1 MAQSGGDRPLVVGLS
16 SSGVMKS
23 RFEELYDYD
32 VLRTTTE
39 PTAFVVRLA
48 DPLLVLGGSQSDD
61 VLRDDVEEQFM
72 VRRRRGGGGVVLVQP
87 DDLWLD
93 WWIPRSDS
101 RVTDDVTRNSLL
113 AAEWWYR
120 AVAPVLSTVPQIHGG
135 PLQVDRA
142 LRDVCF
148 AGAGPGELFVDGKK
162 LLGVTQWNIREGC
175 FLSTLIPA
183 WPLHDIAMALREPP
197 EGLAAS
203 LENVSTARE
212 LQILG
217 QAEDLIDAAIAAS
230 GVKRR
235 RNLMLLA

>member
-1 MAQSGGDRPLVVGLS
+1 
-16 SSGVMKS
+16 MKS

-48 DPLLVLGGSQSDD
+48 DPLLVLGGSQRDE
-61 VLRDDVEEQFM
+61 VLRDSVEEQFM

-93 WWIPRSDS
+93 WWIPRSDP
-101 RVTDDVTRNSLL
+101 RVSDDVTRNSLL
-113 AAEWWYR
+113 AAQWWYR
-120 AVAPVLSTVPQIHGG
+120 AVAPVLNVAPRIHGG
-135 PLQVDRA
+135 PLQVERE

-148 AGAGPGELFVDGKK
+148 AGSGPGELFVEGKK
-162 LLGVTQWNIREGC
+162 FLGVTQWNVREGC

-183 WPLHDIAMALREPP
+183 WPLHDLAMALRETPD
-197 EGLAAS
+197 GLAES
-203 LENVSTARE
+203 LGNVATARD
-212 LQILG
+212 LHILG

-230 GVKRR
+230 GATRR
-235 RNLMLLA
+235 RNLMLSP

>member
-1 MAQSGGDRPLVVGLS
+1 
-16 SSGVMKS
+16 MKS

-32 VLRTTTE
+32 VLRTTSE
-39 PTAFVVRLA
+39 LTAFVVRLA
-48 DPLLVLGGSQSDD
+48 DPLIVLGGSQSDD
-61 VLRDDVEEQFM
+61 VLRDDVDDQFM

-113 AAEWWYR
+113 AAQWWYR
-120 AVAPVLSTVPQIHGG
+120 ALAPALPSVPQIHGG
-135 PLQVDRA
+135 PLQVEKS

-162 LLGVTQWNIREGC
+162 LLGVTQWNVREGC

-183 WPLHDIAMALREPP
+183 WPLHDISLALRESPD
-197 EGLAAS
+197 GLTES
-203 LENVSTARE
+203 LENVTTARE
-212 LQILG
+212 LHILG

-230 GVKRR
+230 GATRR
-235 RNLMLLA
+235 RNLMLLP